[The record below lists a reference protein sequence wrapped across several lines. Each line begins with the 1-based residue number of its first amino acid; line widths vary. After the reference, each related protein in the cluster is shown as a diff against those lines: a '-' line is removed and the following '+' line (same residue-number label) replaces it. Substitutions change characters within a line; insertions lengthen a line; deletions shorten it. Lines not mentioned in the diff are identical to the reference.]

1 MGKCKEQNLD
11 YMREKKTQQN
21 LGTKA
26 KVLKGHV
33 FQYRLPERSG
43 AKKVQQEEPKRRR
56 VHCINQQKKTSQ

>member
-1 MGKCKEQNLD
+1 MG
-11 YMREKKTQQN
+11 EKDTQQN

-43 AKKVQQEEPKRRR
+43 AKKVQQEEPKRRS
-56 VHCINQQKKTSQ
+56 VHCINQQKKTS